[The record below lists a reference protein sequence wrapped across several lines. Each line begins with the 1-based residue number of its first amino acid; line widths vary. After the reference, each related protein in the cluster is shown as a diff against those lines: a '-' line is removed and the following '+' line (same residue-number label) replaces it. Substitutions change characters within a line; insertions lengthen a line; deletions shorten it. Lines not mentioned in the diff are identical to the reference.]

1 MKEPVISI
9 ADLLLWRITGELSEG
24 EQQILEDWLNASPN
38 NRRLLEALDDESYFN
53 AHWRQFNQIDTAS
66 SWEVLKA
73 RAKAGGYMSDGGF
86 VGQTKRLFRSTA
98 AIYVMVIGASIIG
111 LILYFRPG
119 HKTPVIASE
128 PVLAAAVSSDL
139 TLTYGNQPA
148 ISFDA
153 GIHDSTIVR
162 GNLSFRLRGS
172 TLSIHSLSAPLSE
185 LPYTGGE
192 HFSIHSPTGSQY
204 QVVLPDSSLVL
215 MNAQAEIDVSAGYG
229 RLNRRIQLK
238 GEAHFEIS
246 PTLPYLAFIVGVIP
260 PEPLQSLFTGNTGL
274 DITAKG
280 TSFDVRA
287 NPENQSIRVVLSH
300 GSIMIQRPDDSPRYV
315 DSGMAYLLDK
325 DGKVLILPSSTLY
338 GVDSWKN
345 GEFYFEFE
353 PVENILGE
361 LSRWYGVKIMYPKT
375 RFTDSFQVSGPRK
388 KGIEF
393 LLDQMKAT
401 DRFHYRESNDTIY
414 VSH

>member
-1 MKEPVISI
+1 MKENVVSV
-9 ADLLLWRITGELSEG
+9 ADLLLWRITGELREG
-24 EQQILEDWLNASPN
+24 EQQILEDWLNASPD
-38 NRRLLEALDDESYFN
+38 NRRLLEALDDETYFN
-53 AHWRQFNQIDTAS
+53 THWRQFNEIDTAS
-66 SWEVLKA
+66 SWEALQA
-73 RAKAGGYMSDGGF
+73 RAIARGYTGNGGF
-86 VGQTKRLFRSTA
+86 TGQAKLFFRSTA
-98 AIYVMVIGASIIG
+98 AIYVMVIGVLITG
-111 LILYFRPG
+111 LILFLTTG
-119 HKTPVIASE
+119 HKAPVVAIQ
-128 PVLAAAVSSDL
+128 PVPAAAVTSDL

-148 ISFDA
+148 IAFDA
-153 GIHDSTIVR
+153 GIRDSTIIR
-162 GNLSFRLRGS
+162 GNLSFQLRGS
-172 TLSIHSLSAPLSE
+172 ILFIHSLSGAGNG

-192 HFSIHSPTGSQY
+192 PFTIHSPTGSQY

-215 MNAQAEIDVSAGYG
+215 MNAQAQIDVSAGYG

-246 PTLPYLAFIVGVIP
+246 RELPNLAFIVGVIP
-260 PEPLQSLFTGNTGL
+260 PEPLQSLFAANTGL
-274 DITAKG
+274 DITARG

-325 DGKVLILPSSTLY
+325 DGKVRILPSSMLY

-361 LSRWYGVKIMYPKT
+361 LSRWYGVTIKYPKT

-393 LLDQMKAT
+393 MLDQMKAT